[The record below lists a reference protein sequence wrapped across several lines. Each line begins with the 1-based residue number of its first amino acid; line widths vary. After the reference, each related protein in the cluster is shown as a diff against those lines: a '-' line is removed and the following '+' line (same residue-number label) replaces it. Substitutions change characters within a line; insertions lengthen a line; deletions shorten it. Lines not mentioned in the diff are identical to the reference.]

1 MLTCPECGKHAFEG
15 SLFCPECG
23 ATFKFD
29 EEKSKTDSIP
39 FVEEVGNI
47 IEPPLV
53 GKGSIPVS
61 NISSVSIIIPS
72 SGRRIKIPLKEQL
85 RIGRTDPERGIEP
98 EVDLTQDDGAQAGIS
113 RLHASILSTSQGIA
127 IMDLNSVNGTRVNG
141 FQIPPNLPYALN
153 SGDEVKLGDLLIHV
167 FFEG

>member
-1 MLTCPECGKHAFEG
+1 MLNCPECGKPAFEG

-23 ATFKFD
+23 ATFKFED
-29 EEKSKTDSIP
+29 EKRKTDSIP
-39 FVEEVGNI
+39 FVEETPNAV
-47 IEPPLV
+47 EPPLV
-53 GKGSIPVS
+53 GKGSIPIS
-61 NISSVSIIIPS
+61 NISTISIIIPS

-85 RIGRTDPERGIEP
+85 RIGRTDQARGIDP
-98 EVDLTQDDGAQAGIS
+98 DVDLSEDDGAQAGIS
-113 RLHASILSTSQGIA
+113 RLHASIISTSQGIA